1 MDRPVV
7 RGSRPAAWFA
17 AAGGLAMM
25 AVLAAVGFGLIG
37 QARSGTPAS
46 DVGASDAL
54 AAAAPSFGW
63 GVLALVCVA
72 VLDIVVA
79 WGLWGVFRGERPAGA
94 ALAAAFRLVYAAVF
108 LGAIAMLVDA
118 RRIATGAGEASDL
131 AIADRDTAVLL
142 RFEGFDSVWNT
153 GLLVFGLHLVVVGW
167 LLVTR
172 PGVFATVVGWLVLLA
187 GAGYLADGVVR
198 VVAPEVTASVAQFT
212 FIGEIV
218 LIGWLAVGGVR
229 AVRSRRAAAAAPE
242 PARALVEGSARS

>member
-1 MDRPVV
+1 MYKR
-7 RGSRPAAWFA
+7 
-17 AAGGLAMM
+17 
-25 AVLAAVGFGLIG
+25 
-37 QARSGTPAS
+37 Q
-46 DVGASDAL
+46 
-54 AAAAPSFGW
+54 
-63 GVLALVCVA
+63 
-72 VLDIVVA
+72 
-79 WGLWGVFRGERPAGA
+79 
-94 ALAAAFRLVYAAVF
+94 AFRLVYAAVF

-153 GLLVFGLHLVVVGW
+153 GLLVFGVHLVVVGW

-172 PGVFATVVGWLVLLA
+172 PGVFATVDGWLVLLA

-218 LIGWLAVGGVR
+218 LIAWLVVGGIRSLRAGRATVDHRMEPDDR
-229 AVRSRRAAAAAPE
+229 AVAADERPERVPVLGGERR
-242 PARALVEGSARS
+242 